1 MDANAKLG
9 PEFIAE
15 DPYNQ
20 LANGNFLAG
29 LVSRHSLCVVNG
41 LTEKRK
47 GSITRQKNTVLGVQ
61 KSIIDFV
68 IASSDLIEHIIEIH
82 IDEERVNVLTKN
94 LKTKTGIEY
103 IESDHN
109 VINTKLKLSWSPDE
123 CKVIEVFKY
132 ADKEAQERFR
142 KETTE
147 TNHLSSII
155 NMKKPIDIVTNEFL
169 KRLKGFIHKCF
180 KKVKIIDQPNKELEE
195 LYNKRRILRNRHDEA
210 SKIELDEVDLELSS
224 KYSDS
229 MYTKILSEVQG
240 LEDAEDGG
248 FNAGKLWKLKK
259 KLSPKTNEPPSAM
272 ENSHGKLITNKED
285 ILEEAVNHY
294 KTVFKQRVIAPGLEQ
309 LQSDREKLC
318 EERLKLAAQNKSQ
331 PWSIMDVTNVVK
343 SLKQGKAKDPYDMP
357 NEIFKPGVAGDDLI
371 LAVTNLMNRIKY
383 ELTFPSPMNKCN
395 VTNLYKKKGSKQSYN
410 SYRGIFRT
418 PVLRNILD
426 KLMYS
431 DEYENIDK
439 NLTHCNVGSRK
450 RRNIRDNLFVIN
462 AISNSCKQN
471 PNEPTDLNVYDVF
484 KCFDSLWLSECIND
498 LYDTGLTNDKLVLI
512 HNSNLIANIAIKT
525 SSGTTD
531 RFDIR
536 KIAMQG
542 TVWAGLMC
550 TVSMD
555 KLCKLILQDEQVLY
569 KYRGKV
575 SVPPLEMVDDIISPV
590 NCGSTASALNAT
602 VNAFIETKRLKLSAA
617 KCAKIHLGNRMSK
630 NLCPKQ
636 NIHKEDMK
644 NSQKEKYLGD
654 FITDKGNSKETIIE
668 RKTRGDAILSEMGA
682 ILRDIPLGNKRI
694 QTGLILRQAW
704 FINSCFFNSE
714 VWCGFNDKDLSDL
727 EVIDHKILKLATGGQ
742 AKIPTEMLY
751 LECAQIPIKNVLS
764 VKKIVIIA

>member
-1 MDANAKLG
+1 
-9 PEFIAE
+9 
-15 DPYNQ
+15 
-20 LANGNFLAG
+20 
-29 LVSRHSLCVVNG
+29 
-41 LTEKRK
+41 
-47 GSITRQKNTVLGVQ
+47 
-61 KSIIDFV
+61 
-68 IASSDLIEHIIEIH
+68 
-82 IDEERVNVLTKN
+82 
-94 LKTKTGIEY
+94 
-103 IESDHN
+103 
-109 VINTKLKLSWSPDE
+109 
-123 CKVIEVFKY
+123 
-132 ADKEAQERFR
+132 
-142 KETTE
+142 
-147 TNHLSSII
+147 
-155 NMKKPIDIVTNEFL
+155 
-169 KRLKGFIHKCF
+169 
-180 KKVKIIDQPNKELEE
+180 
-195 LYNKRRILRNRHDEA
+195 
-210 SKIELDEVDLELSS
+210 
-224 KYSDS
+224 

-259 KLSPKTNEPPSAM
+259 KLSPKTNEPPTAM

-294 KTVFKQRVIAPGLEQ
+294 KTVFKQRVMEPGLEQ

-318 EERLKLAAQNKSQ
+318 EERLKLAAQNKSP
-331 PWSIMDVTNVVK
+331 PWSIMDVTNVLK

-383 ELTFPSPMNKCN
+383 ELTFPSLMNKCN

-426 KLMYS
+426 KLMYT
-431 DEYENIDK
+431 DEYENVDK

-471 PNEPTDLNVYDVF
+471 PNEPTDINVYDVF

-512 HNSNLIANIAIKT
+512 YNSNLIANIAIKT
-525 SSGTTD
+525 ASGTTD

-590 NCGSTASALNAT
+590 NCGSTASALNST

-617 KCAKIHLGNRMSK
+617 KCAKIHLGNRLSK
-630 NLCPKQ
+630 KLCPKQ

-644 NSQKEKYLGD
+644 SSQKEKYLGD

-764 VKKIVIIA
+764 VRRLSYLHNILRREDNELIKQIYFAMKENPLKEDWIHLIEKDKSELDINLSDEQI